1 MRVVKAVL
9 VASETDDDE
18 RWPGVGFGARSL
30 MPIANKPV
38 LVHALEA
45 LAAGGIQ
52 AVAILVGSSRDDI
65 RNAVRDG
72 CPSSIHVEYLPAD
85 AGASIVDRLRSA
97 EGFLAG
103 ESFLVHPCDALLR
116 DGIGPLGDRFARG
129 DLDALVLRPKT
140 GGQAN
145 VSSERDVPTPL
156 DTFVGCFLQP
166 QALAAAP
173 EPGVGLAGLLM
184 RLRERGGQL
193 RVEQVDACLPCR
205 GGREALLDANR
216 RALEHL
222 PAEPVRADIEQSELQ
237 GLVVVDPSARVH
249 HSLVRGP
256 AIVGARAE
264 IMHAYIGPYTS
275 VGCDV
280 VVEGAEVEHSIVLD
294 GAQVR
299 FLGARLEASIVGRG
313 ARIERDYG
321 LPRAVR
327 LVIADRAEVTLA

>member
-9 VASETDDDE
+9 VASETDDGE

-38 LVHALEA
+38 LLHALDA
-45 LAAGGIQ
+45 LATGGIEV
-52 AVAILVGSSRDDI
+52 VAIVVGSARDEI

-72 CPSSIHVEYLPAD
+72 CPSSIHVEYLPSEAD
-85 AGASIVDRLRSA
+85 ASIVDRLRSA
-97 EGFLAG
+97 ERFLAG
-103 ESFLVHPCDALLR
+103 EPFLVHDGDALLR
-116 DGIGPLGDRFARG
+116 DGIGLLGDRFARG

-140 GGQAN
+140 MSRGYLPAN
-145 VSSERDVPTPL
+145 RDARTPL
-156 DTFVGCFLQP
+156 DTVVGCFLEP
-166 QALAAAP
+166 RALAAAP

-184 RLRERGGQL
+184 RVRAGGGRL
-193 RVEQVDACLPCR
+193 RVAEVDACLPCR

-216 RALEHL
+216 RALEQL
-222 PAEPVRADIEQSELQ
+222 PEEPVRADIEQSELQ